1 MGRRLDRTA
10 SMLTIH
16 VSCHVR
22 LRVAWIMIKNP
33 LHPSWKQHCFR
44 AIVRAG
50 TLAACL
56 TMSAPVC
63 MADVLSDQLS
73 ALRTIQP
80 GDEKGLQQAASI
92 AKQLSSSKELSLV
105 QVLSAM
111 KGASP
116 IGKNWLVGLA
126 NGLHRKSP
134 ATQTAELEKF
144 LADKTQD
151 GEARYTVFR
160 WLTDGNE
167 ERKTQWLEEML
178 FDPSLEIRFDAVAR
192 ALASSEEIDQARLT
206 TLLDA
211 ARHPEQVAAI
221 IARLGKAGVEVDQAK
236 HLGFLTRWDF
246 IGPFDNIGSKNF
258 DKVYPVETDWTK
270 NQLAESYEGKTG
282 KVTWAEGT
290 SESPEGA
297 LDLAKI
303 FNKEKGCIVYGKTTV
318 NVPSDVDCE
327 IRVGCINAQ
336 KVWVNGELVIANEV
350 YHTGMQID
358 QYAVPVRLKAGEN
371 RILIKVCQNEQKE
384 AWAQLFT
391 FQARLC
397 DSTGKAISLA
407 P

>member
-1 MGRRLDRTA
+1 
-10 SMLTIH
+10 
-16 VSCHVR
+16 
-22 LRVAWIMIKNP
+22 MIKNP
-33 LHPSWKQHCFR
+33 LYPSWKQHCFR

-73 ALRTIQP
+73 TLRSIQP

-92 AKQLSSSKELSLV
+92 AKQLSSSKELSLI

-126 NGLHRKSP
+126 NGLHRRSS

-160 WLTDGNE
+160 WLTDNNE
-167 ERKTQWLEEML
+167 ERKAQWLDEML

-211 ARHPEQVAAI
+211 ARHPEQVAAV
-221 IARLGKAGVEVDQAK
+221 IARLGKAGVEVDEAK
-236 HLGFLTRWDF
+236 HFGFLTRWDF

-258 DKVYPVETDWTK
+258 DKVYPVETDWTR
-270 NQLAESYEGKTG
+270 NQLADSYEGKTG
-282 KVTWAEGT
+282 KVTWIEGT
-290 SESPEGA
+290 SEGPEKIVGLA
-297 LDLAKI
+297 KNGEEKGRTEKKEKGPDQGLVDLAKL
-303 FNKEKGCIVYGKTTV
+303 FNNEKGCIVYGKTTV

-384 AWAQLFT
+384 AWAQQFT
-391 FQARLC
+391 FQSRLC
-397 DSTGKAISLA
+397 DSTGKAITLA